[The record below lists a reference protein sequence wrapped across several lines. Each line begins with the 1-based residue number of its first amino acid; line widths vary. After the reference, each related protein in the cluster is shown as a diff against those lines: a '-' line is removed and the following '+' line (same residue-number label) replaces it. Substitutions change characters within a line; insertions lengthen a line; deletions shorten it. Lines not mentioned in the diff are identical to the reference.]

1 MLFIFFWKFVS
12 IAVKEIEIKSI
23 TLYIVVNEQGEIIM
37 DILKLKDFPEDFLW
51 GASSSAYQCEGA
63 WDEDGKGPSVQDV
76 APVMKGTT
84 DWKVCSDH

>member
-51 GASSSAYQCEGA
+51 GASSSAYQCEGL
-63 WDEDGKGPSVQDV
+63 G
-76 APVMKGTT
+76 MKMEKAHLYKI
-84 DWKVCSDH
+84 WLQL

>member
-1 MLFIFFWKFVS
+1 
-12 IAVKEIEIKSI
+12 
-23 TLYIVVNEQGEIIM
+23 M

-76 APVMKGTT
+76 APVIKGTT
-84 DWKVCSDH
+84 D